1 MTLLLFVGFR
11 IEKYVRA
18 SNPCDGLALETNLLR
33 VIHIDFLILNF
44 LMS

>member
-1 MTLLLFVGFR
+1 MTLLLLLGFKNMLGHQVHER
-11 IEKYVRA
+11 T
-18 SNPCDGLALETNLLR
+18 LLLETNLLR

>member
-18 SNPCDGLALETNLLR
+18 SNPCDGLALETNLLSMR
-33 VIHIDFLILNF
+33 ILINFLIVYKI
-44 LMS
+44 